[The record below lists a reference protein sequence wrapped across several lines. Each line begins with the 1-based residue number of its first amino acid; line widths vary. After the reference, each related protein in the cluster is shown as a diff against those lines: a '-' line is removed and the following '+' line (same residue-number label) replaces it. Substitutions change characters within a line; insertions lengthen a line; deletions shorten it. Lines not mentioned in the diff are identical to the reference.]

1 MTTPDLLASV
11 AALAPL
17 AFLVT
22 WVTETLK
29 DATNKNWNGLTTRI
43 AAYVGSFAVVSAFAH
58 TPWAV
63 SVTIAHGTNLSTLN
77 WAALALVALAVTAG
91 AGTLADSAIIPVA
104 KKLLP
109 GTSPTPAV
117 ASSDFQT
124 SPDDLVVPEPAP
136 APAPVDHSAEIAA
149 LQAQIDA
156 LKPPA

>member
-11 AALAPL
+11 VALAPL

-63 SVTIAHGTNLSTLN
+63 SVAIAHGTNLSTLN
-77 WAALALVALAVTAG
+77 WAALALVSLAVTAG

-109 GTSPTPAV
+109 GIASAAPTV
-117 ASSDFQT
+117 SSSDFQT
-124 SPDDLVVPEPAP
+124 SPTDLITQPDPATPVVA
-136 APAPVDHSAEIAA
+136 DNSAQIAA

-156 LKPPA
+156 LKP